1 MEQLQNKEVIMNLEF
16 LKKSYEN
23 LVENGAGMGRI
34 VGKGLDCPV
43 HIKDYRELYQSHAD
57 VIGAAIAAVKKQS
70 PEKPEKKPDK
80 ICELVQHYFC
90 PECGRYF
97 GQAGIHNI
105 ILFQKERYCQ
115 GEGCGQAIDWNSE
128 K

>member
-1 MEQLQNKEVIMNLEF
+1 M
-16 LKKSYEN
+16 
-23 LVENGAGMGRI
+23 

-43 HIKDYRELYQSHAD
+43 HIKNYRELYQRHAD
-57 VIGAAIAAVKKQS
+57 TIGASIAAVKKQS

-97 GQAGIHNI
+97 GQAGVHNV